1 MAEIIIVPHTH
12 WDREW
17 YFPFEKY
24 RYRLVKLM
32 DGLLDLLRED
42 GKYTHFL
49 LDGQAVIVED
59 YLAMRPGKEAV
70 IREEV
75 AKGRIGIGPW
85 YTMPDEFLASGESLI
100 RNLILGQRLSQKL
113 GGVMKIGYLPDPFG
127 HIAQLPQVLR
137 GFGIEAAFIGRGAD
151 PAQTEFYWEAPDG
164 SRVLTHWFAA
174 GYCNAQFLTQDLDA
188 FRSERFDGLSALRDF
203 LLAKASTDVILL
215 MNGCD
220 HMGPQTDLTQI
231 IGALNRK
238 MDDIVIHGS
247 LRDFASRVRERNPEL
262 AIVKG
267 ELRNCKNTP
276 LLPGVLSSRI
286 YLKHRNHEVQTILE
300 SYAEPIAGFACSLAE
315 EYPAVF
321 LRQAWK
327 LLLQNHA
334 HDSICGTSIDQ
345 VHREMLPRFDRAQQ
359 IAEEVTQ
366 DYLKRIGKQV
376 ALEDEGITILV
387 FNPTSRERA
396 ERVDVWVGPMVS
408 LPFGRCRQ
416 GPFEERDL
424 GNLSLLDPEG
434 KSVPFHVGERKPFSE
449 DILNG
454 VKHLDKFRLSFRA
467 GRVPPFGY
475 RVYRLCPFSGKRAQ
489 YGSLL
494 WGERALENEFLR
506 VEVKGDGT
514 LTVTD
519 KATGAVYRSLGY
531 FEDSGDAGDEYN
543 YSPPDLQE
551 ILYTKESPADIE
563 VVEDEPGWA
572 TIRIRHLFE
581 LPAGLTSDRRGRSEE
596 KTACEIVSFVTL
608 QSRVRRVD
616 VRTVVENRV
625 CDHRLR
631 VGFPTAI
638 HAAESIAESAFAVV
652 RRPVQLRKGVDWAES
667 PSPTHPQKRFMAL
680 EADGRGLA
688 VLNRGL
694 PEYEVTEEGVIYL
707 TLLRGVGWL
716 SRDDLKTRRG
726 HAGPPYEVPDAQ
738 CLGRHVLEY
747 AVMPY
752 EGDWLKARIWE
763 EAFSFNLPLMA
774 ARIEGGG
781 KLPQTCSLLQV
792 EPAELVVSTI
802 KKAEEDEAL
811 IVRLYNIAHEEV
823 EGAIE
828 FPQAIATAVETDL
841 DERERETL
849 QVEGRR
855 VCFKSRGH
863 EIKTFKFVLAQA
875 PIAKGNE

>member
-17 YFPFEKY
+17 YLPFERF
-24 RYRLVKLM
+24 RYRLVRLV
-32 DGLLDLLRED
+32 DELFDILGSDEE
-42 GKYTHFL
+42 YAHFL
-49 LDGQAVIVED
+49 LDGQMIIAED
-59 YLAMRPGKEAV
+59 YLEIRPQNEGRL
-70 IREEV
+70 REEV
-75 AKGRIGIGPW
+75 ARGRIGIGPW
-85 YTMPDEFLASGESLI
+85 YTMPDEFLPSGEALI
-100 RNLILGQRLSQKL
+100 RNLMVGQRLSQKS

-127 HIAQLPQVLR
+127 HIAQLPQILR
-137 GFGIEAAFIGRGAD
+137 GFGIDAAFVGRGVD
-151 PAQTEFYWEAPDG
+151 PPQTEFYWEAPNG
-164 SRVLTHWFAA
+164 SQVLTHWFAA
-174 GYCNAQFLTQDLDA
+174 GYCNAQFLTQDLDT
-188 FRSERFDGLSALRDF
+188 FRSERFEGLSALRDF

-220 HMGPQTDLTQI
+220 HMGPETDLTQI

-247 LRDFASRVRERNPEL
+247 LSDFASRVRERNPEL

-286 YLKHRNHEVQTILE
+286 YLKQRNHEVQTLLE
-300 SYAEPIAGFACSLAE
+300 SYAEPIAGFAWSLVE

-327 LLLQNHA
+327 LLLQNHF

-345 VHREMLPRFDRAQQ
+345 VHREMLPRFDRARQ
-359 IAEEVTQ
+359 IAEEVAK
-366 DYLKRIGKQV
+366 DYLKKIGKQV

-396 ERVDVWVGPMVS
+396 ERVNAWIEPMIS

-416 GPFEERDL
+416 GPLEELDL
-424 GNLSLLDPEG
+424 RNLTLLDPEG
-434 KSVPFHVGERKPFSE
+434 KAVPFQVGEQKLFSE

-454 VKHLDKFRLSFRA
+454 AKHLEKIRLSFQA

-475 RVYRLCPFSGKRAQ
+475 RAYRLRPFSGEKAQ

-494 WGERALENEFLR
+494 GGERALENEFLR
-506 VEVKGDGT
+506 VEVEGDGT

-519 KATGAVYRSLGY
+519 KATGVVYRSLGY
-531 FEDSGDAGDEYN
+531 FEDSGDAGDEYD
-543 YSPPDLQE
+543 YSPPDSQE
-551 ILYTKESPADIE
+551 ILGTRGNAAEIE
-563 VVEDEPGWA
+563 AVENEPGWA
-572 TIRIRHLFE
+572 TLRIRHLFR
-581 LPAGLTSDRRGRSEE
+581 LPKGLTVDRQGRSRERV
-596 KTACEIVSFVTL
+596 ACEIISFVTL
-608 QSRVRRVD
+608 QRGVRRID
-616 VRTVVENRV
+616 IRTVVENRA

-652 RRPVQLRKGVDWAES
+652 RHPVQLPKEMGWAES
-667 PSPTHPQKRFMAL
+667 PSPTHPQKRFLAL

-738 CLGRHVLEY
+738 CLGRHAFEY

-752 EGDWLKARIWE
+752 EGHWLKARIWE
-763 EAFSFNLPLMA
+763 EASSFNVPLMA
-774 ARIEGGG
+774 ARIQGGG
-781 KLPQTCSLLQV
+781 ELPQTCSFLQV
-792 EPAELVVSTI
+792 EPAELIVSTV

-828 FPQAIATAVETDL
+828 FPQAIATAVETGL
-841 DERERETL
+841 DEGERETL

-855 VCFKSRGH
+855 VCFKTRGH
-863 EIKTFKFVLAQA
+863 EIRTFKFVLA
-875 PIAKGNE
+875 